1 MGSRVCDELGPML
14 LDSGKKLEKK
24 SLEKRGP
31 VACLLCWPRLRPFS
45 AALSID
51 SLSFSYTAKGRSHA
65 DSSREFLR
73 IENELIK
80 TAQINSYG

>member
-14 LDSGKKLEKK
+14 LESGKKLEKK

-45 AALSID
+45 AALPID
-51 SLSFSYTAKGRSHA
+51 SLSFSYTANSKSQ
-65 DSSREFLR
+65 
-73 IENELIK
+73 IQVENFSE
-80 TAQINSYG
+80 